1 MPNEPAAVYVAVDEL
16 TPWADNPRVNA
27 GAVEHVADSIKRF
40 GFASP
45 IIARQ
50 NGEVIAGHTRLL
62 AAKQLGLDV
71 VPVRYLDLDPVDAKL
86 LALADNRVGEIAEWD
101 SDKLEQVLNELA
113 LEDAQLDGLGW
124 SDDELAEIM
133 GEPPEIDGTEPEP
146 DADALDEIPDTAPA
160 ITAAGDVVDLG
171 QHQLTCG
178 DCIDLMKGLP
188 DNSVAAIVTDP
199 PYGIG
204 FMGKGWDHAVPGAEF
219 AEQAYRVLKPGG
231 HIIAFAATRTV
242 HRLTVALEDAGL
254 EVRDQIGW
262 LQWQG
267 FPKSLDVSKALDK
280 KAGAEREV
288 VGKQRLTGTARKTA
302 DGGSHGCAKT
312 NDALEQTT
320 RIATTIDITAP
331 ATPEA
336 KQWAGWGTAL
346 KPATEPAILCRK
358 PLAGTVADN
367 VLEHGVGGI
376 NVDGCRMAYGDP
388 AWPGPTGEVGDR
400 SIGGWQDS
408 YVGGGLT
415 NPISTKDPGARW
427 PANIYVCPKPPK
439 SEKGDTNK
447 HPTVKPVQ
455 LMRWLIRLVTPP
467 GETVLE
473 PFCGSGTT
481 LIAAEA
487 EGIRCVA
494 FEREPTYCDIIRAR
508 YTGDTE

>member
-86 LALADNRVGEIAEWD
+86 LALADNRVGEIADWD

-124 SDDELAEIM
+124 SDDELAELI
-133 GEPPEIDGTEPEP
+133 GEAPEIDGTEPEP
-146 DADALDEIPDTAPA
+146 DANALDEIPDTAPA

-204 FMGKGWDHAVPGAEF
+204 FMGKGWDNAVPGAEF

-280 KAGAEREV
+280 KAGVEREV
-288 VGKQRLTGTARKTA
+288 IGSDTKARSSSGASALPTMGGTTEYKTW
-302 DGGSHGCAKT
+302 
-312 NDALEQTT
+312 
-320 RIATTIDITAP
+320 DITAP

-376 NVDGCRMAYGDP
+376 NVDGCRMAYSDP
-388 AWPGPTGEVGDR
+388 AWPGPAQWSGSEQADNRPSNYVSHADFTGGNAFMRAGKNDA
-400 SIGGWQDS
+400 G
-408 YVGGGLT
+408 
-415 NPISTKDPGARW
+415 RW

>member
-1 MPNEPAAVYVAVDEL
+1 MPKKSAAAVYVAVDEL
-16 TPWADNPRVNA
+16 TPWADNPRINA
-27 GAVEHVADSIKRF
+27 GAVEHVAESIKRF

-45 IIARQ
+45 IIARS

-71 VPVRYLDLDPVDAKL
+71 VPVRYLDLDPIDARL
-86 LALADNRVGEIAEWD
+86 LALADNKVGEIATWD
-101 SDKLEQVLNELA
+101 DDKLEQVLNELA
-113 LEDAQLDGLGW
+113 LENAQIDGLGW

-133 GEPPEIDGTEPEP
+133 GDLPELDDTEPEP
-146 DADALDEIPDTAPA
+146 AADALDEIPDTAPA

-178 DCIDLMKGLP
+178 D
-188 DNSVAAIVTDP
+188 
-199 PYGIG
+199 
-204 FMGKGWDHAVPGAEF
+204 WDHAVPGAEF

-288 VGKQRLTGTARKTA
+288 IGTNPNCPKGAGYQDSYVGGKATGGAY
-302 DGGSHGCAKT
+302 
-312 NDALEQTT
+312 
-320 RIATTIDITAP
+320 ITAP

-376 NVDGCRMAYGDP
+376 NIDGCRMAYGDP
-388 AWPGPTGEVGDR
+388 AWPGPHGEWTANTHAGKWVAEGRVSKPDPIER
-400 SIGGWQDS
+400 SSHDAG
-408 YVGGGLT
+408 
-415 NPISTKDPGARW
+415 RW

>member
-1 MPNEPAAVYVAVDEL
+1 
-16 TPWADNPRVNA
+16 
-27 GAVEHVADSIKRF
+27 
-40 GFASP
+40 
-45 IIARQ
+45 
-50 NGEVIAGHTRLL
+50 
-62 AAKQLGLDV
+62 
-71 VPVRYLDLDPVDAKL
+71 
-86 LALADNRVGEIAEWD
+86 
-101 SDKLEQVLNELA
+101 
-113 LEDAQLDGLGW
+113 
-124 SDDELAEIM
+124 
-133 GEPPEIDGTEPEP
+133 
-146 DADALDEIPDTAPA
+146 
-160 ITAAGDVVDLG
+160 
-171 QHQLTCG
+171 
-178 DCIDLMKGLP
+178 
-188 DNSVAAIVTDP
+188 
-199 PYGIG
+199 
-204 FMGKGWDHAVPGAEF
+204 
-219 AEQAYRVLKPGG
+219 
-231 HIIAFAATRTV
+231 V

-280 KAGAEREV
+280 KAGAE
-288 VGKQRLTGTARKTA
+288 
-302 DGGSHGCAKT
+302 
-312 NDALEQTT
+312 
-320 RIATTIDITAP
+320 
-331 ATPEA
+331 A

-346 KPATEPAILCRK
+346 KPSTEPAILCRK

-376 NVDGCRMAYGDP
+376 NIDGCRMAYGDP
-388 AWPGPTGEVGDR
+388 AWAGPQHETATR
-400 SIGGWQDS
+400 
-408 YVGGGLT
+408 LT
-415 NPISTKDPGARW
+415 NNGSPFTASTAGTVVENTKGRW